1 MKQAAALS
9 ATASHKTMLGRLGT
23 LAAVAAVGAATSLD
37 LHLFDLT
44 VYPKAVRAWVGA
56 GRGAPPRHARLC
68 HSNDVP
74 CGGAALANPPP
85 HHIPITH
92 AL

>member
-1 MKQAAALS
+1 
-9 ATASHKTMLGRLGT
+9 MLGRLVT

-56 GRGAPPRHARLC
+56 GRGASRRGTRACATSMMSHL
-68 HSNDVP
+68 D
-74 CGGAALANPPP
+74 GAALANPPPP